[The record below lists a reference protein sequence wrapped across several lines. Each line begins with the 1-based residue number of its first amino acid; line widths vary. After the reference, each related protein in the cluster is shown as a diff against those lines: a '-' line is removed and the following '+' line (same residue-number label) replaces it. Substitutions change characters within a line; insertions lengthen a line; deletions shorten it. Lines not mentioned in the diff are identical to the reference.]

1 MRAGTRRGERNALT
15 GNEPGN
21 DHTSPTTLLPPTRCG
36 SPDCVSGPG
45 RREDSELHPATKS
58 FRSTAHSRSPPL
70 SVTTNDSEIAAPKSS
85 SHIPDW
91 K

>member
-1 MRAGTRRGERNALT
+1 MFK
-15 GNEPGN
+15 
-21 DHTSPTTLLPPTRCG
+21 LLGAQRYEVPAYAAYGSVDGFGG
-36 SPDCVSGPG
+36 SPDCLSVPG
-45 RREDSELHPATKS
+45 KREDSELHPTTKS